1 MLIMLKGELIIL
13 KVVKSLETR
22 IHRKIIREIIKKDV
36 DTYEF
41 DINMVYDGILL
52 FV

>member
-1 MLIMLKGELIIL
+1 MLKGELIIL
-13 KVVKSLETR
+13 RVVKSLETR
-22 IHRKIIREIIKKDV
+22 IYRKIIRKIIKKDI
-36 DTYEF
+36 DTYKF